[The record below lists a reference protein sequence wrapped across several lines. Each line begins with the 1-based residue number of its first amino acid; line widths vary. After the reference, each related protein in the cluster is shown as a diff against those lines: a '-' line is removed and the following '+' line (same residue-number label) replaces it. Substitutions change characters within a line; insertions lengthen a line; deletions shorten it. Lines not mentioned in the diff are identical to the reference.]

1 MAEREFAGR
10 VALVTGGSRGIG
22 RAICVQ
28 LAERGADVAVNY
40 VANEAAARETAG
52 LVEAA
57 GGRALPV
64 KADVSD
70 QAAVAAMVAE
80 VEAGLGAVDL
90 LVANAG
96 LGDTGDHAHVDYAQ
110 WRRLMAVNLDGVFLS
125 VMAVKD
131 AMLARGFGRIVCIAS
146 IAGLAP
152 RPQLIAYATSKAG
165 VVALVR
171 NFAQGLAPAVRI
183 NAVAPGLIDTEMIDN
198 LDPAMRKRM
207 VEATPMGRIGTPD
220 EIAEATLFLL
230 SERSSFSTGQ
240 TFVADGG
247 RIILP

>member
-22 RAICVQ
+22 RAICAR

-40 VANEAAARETAG
+40 VANEAAANETVG
-52 LVEAA
+52 LVETA
-57 GGRALPV
+57 GGRALAV

-70 QAAVAAMVAE
+70 QGAVAAMVAE
-80 VEAGLGAVDL
+80 VEAGLGPVDL

-96 LGDTGDHAHVDYAQ
+96 LGDTGDHAHIDYAQ
-110 WRRLMAVNLDGVFLS
+110 WRRLMDVNLDGVFLS

-131 AMLARGFGRIVCIAS
+131 GMLARGFGRIVCIAS

-165 VVALVR
+165 VIALVR

-183 NAVAPGLIDTEMIDN
+183 NAVRNPRGL
-198 LDPAMRKRM
+198 RH
-207 VEATPMGRIGTPD
+207 GRIR
-220 EIAEATLFLL
+220 ACQ
-230 SERSSFSTGQ
+230 RSIGARVSYSLH
-240 TFVADGG
+240 VW
-247 RIILP
+247 